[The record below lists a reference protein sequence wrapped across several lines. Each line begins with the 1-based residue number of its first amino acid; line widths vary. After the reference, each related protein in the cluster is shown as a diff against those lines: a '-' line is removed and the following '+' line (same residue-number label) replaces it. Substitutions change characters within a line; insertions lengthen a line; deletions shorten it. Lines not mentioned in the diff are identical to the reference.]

1 MLAVGGSGK
10 LPTTT
15 RVLGAHTKPS
25 DANTSQPKVN
35 MPTSQRVVSRSQSVQ
50 HRHIWIVTGPAG
62 CGKTTVAA
70 SLAGQL
76 GVQYIE
82 GDDVSQIF
90 SSDLP

>member
-15 RVLGAHTKPS
+15 RGLGAHTKPS
-25 DANTSQPKVN
+25 DANTSQTKVN
-35 MPTSQRVVSRSQSVQ
+35 MSTSQMAVSRSQGVQ

-70 SLAGQL
+70 SLASEL
-76 GVQYIE
+76 GMQYIE
-82 GDDVSQIF
+82 GDDVS
-90 SSDLP
+90 